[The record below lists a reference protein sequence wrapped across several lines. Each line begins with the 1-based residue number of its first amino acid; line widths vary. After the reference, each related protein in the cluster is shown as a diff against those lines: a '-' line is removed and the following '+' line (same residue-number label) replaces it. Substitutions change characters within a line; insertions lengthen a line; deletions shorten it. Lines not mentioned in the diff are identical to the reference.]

1 MKRVS
6 ALVIA
11 MLMALAMIAPAC
23 MAASNSDSGDALKIE
38 SSTPEKNAT
47 GVSVENLSVMI
58 TMNKEMDNL
67 SDKAKESNAKALK
80 LTDPKGKQIK
90 IRAYYSKKYPNQ
102 VLVVSANNKNK
113 TNRFES
119 ATKYTLTI
127 GKNFKSSDGSV
138 LGSDQK
144 ISFTTLNQAQSMKI
158 YMLLMVLMM
167 VGMIFF
173 TTRSAKKAMEKTE
186 ETKDVYV
193 PINPYKE
200 AKRTGKS
207 VEEVVAEEK
216 KRKAKFEAAAAKKHA
231 EEQALI
237 EQIKKEE
244 AKKYNKRVAGRRPI
258 SAAGSDYKVKLPT
271 NEPKKNSKSTNP
283 KGQSGKQKNSK
294 KK

>member
-1 MKRVS
+1 
-6 ALVIA
+6 
-11 MLMALAMIAPAC
+11 
-23 MAASNSDSGDALKIE
+23 
-38 SSTPEKNAT
+38 
-47 GVSVENLSVMI
+47 
-58 TMNKEMDNL
+58 
-67 SDKAKESNAKALK
+67 
-80 LTDPKGKQIK
+80 
-90 IRAYYSKKYPNQ
+90 
-102 VLVVSANNKNK
+102 
-113 TNRFES
+113 
-119 ATKYTLTI
+119 
-127 GKNFKSSDGSV
+127 
-138 LGSDQK
+138 
-144 ISFTTLNQAQSMKI
+144 
-158 YMLLMVLMM
+158 MVLMM